1 MKKLIL
7 AMGLLAISTSSS
19 YAYMHKTSCG
29 VMVQTIPSEY
39 FETEQEWLDYCA
51 ELDDIYC

>member
-1 MKKLIL
+1 
-7 AMGLLAISTSSS
+7 MGLLAISTSSS